1 MNQLELYNQILKLS
15 SPWSVSSVELKEA
28 DEQVLVFV
36 ALTNITELCCP
47 ICSLPSPLYDVR
59 KRRWRHLDTC
69 QFQTFVEANIPRVK
83 CTEHGVHTIQVP
95 WAEGRSHYSKMFENQ
110 VVSLAQ
116 KLSLL
121 GVSQQVKLSWS
132 CIDRIVSRAVSRGL
146 AKRWKVD
153 CTGLSVDETAIGKGH
168 KYITILSNL
177 NGQVLAIEEGRTSES
192 LLACLKSIPIQY
204 LLKTKTISMDMSTA
218 YIKATKE
225 FFGSRYRKMISIDH
239 FHIAK
244 VLTKAVN
251 LIRKDDIKSL
261 PSLERL
267 KCHKGR
273 YCWLRKGTAL
283 NEKSQEE
290 LTYQKTLM
298 ADTTIA
304 WTLKEKARD
313 IWYGIEPQTRRS
325 WKHWFDLVNDSGLLP
340 LITAAGTI
348 HNHLDGIMTAIRTKT
363 SNARAEAI
371 NKNIKNLGRIAHGY
385 RNKERY
391 KSAIYLRYGKL
402 ETKLTHSNR

>member
-1 MNQLELYNQILKLS
+1 MNQLDLYNQILKLS
-15 SPWSVSSVELKEA
+15 SPWSVSAVELNDA
-28 DEQVLVFV
+28 DEQIVVSV
-36 ALTNITELCCP
+36 SLTHTTELNCP
-47 ICSLPSPLYDVR
+47 VCSLSSPLYDVR

-69 QFQTFVEANIPRVK
+69 QFQTFVEADIPRIR
-83 CTEHGVHTIQVP
+83 CADHGVRTIQVP
-95 WAEGRSHYSKMFENQ
+95 WADGSSHYSKMFENQ

-121 GVSQQVKLSWS
+121 GVSQQVRLSWS

-146 AKRWKVD
+146 SRRWKVD

-177 NGQVLAIEEGRTSES
+177 NGQVLAIEEGRTSGS
-192 LLACLKSIPIQY
+192 LLACLKSIPIQF
-204 LLKTKTISMDMSTA
+204 LLKTKTISMDMSAA

-244 VLTKAVN
+244 ILTKAVN

-261 PSLERL
+261 PSLERM

-283 NEKSQEE
+283 NEKSQAE

-298 ADTTIA
+298 ADTTVA

-348 HNHLDGIMTAIRTKT
+348 RNHLDGIMTSIRTKT

-385 RNKERY
+385 KNKERY
-391 KSAIYLRYGKL
+391 KLAIYLRYGKL
-402 ETKLTHSNR
+402 ETELIH